1 MRICSWIVDSN
12 LIGNE
17 SVHHRG
23 HGGRRDIIFSDETR
37 MIADERRLK
46 NCSSL
51 FYRYFPLRKSAFIC
65 VSIKI

>member
-1 MRICSWIVDSN
+1 MLVSSIFIDSN
-12 LIGNE
+12 LIRNE

-23 HGGRRDIIFSDETR
+23 HGGRRDLIFSDETR
-37 MIADERRLK
+37 MIAERRLK

-51 FYRYFPLRKSAFIC
+51 FYRYFPLREFAFIC

>member
-1 MRICSWIVDSN
+1 MLVSSIFIDSN
-12 LIGNE
+12 LIRNE

-46 NCSSL
+46 TVVLYFIVISL
-51 FYRYFPLRKSAFIC
+51 CENLRSSAFQ
-65 VSIKI
+65 

>member
-1 MRICSWIVDSN
+1 MRICSWIVGSN
-12 LIGNE
+12 LFRNE

-46 NCSSL
+46 TVVLYFIVISL
-51 FYRYFPLRKSAFIC
+51 CENLRSSAFQ
-65 VSIKI
+65 

>member
-51 FYRYFPLRKSAFIC
+51 FYRYFPLREFAFIC